1 MTNAPSYARAAAA
14 QAVSSSARLAS
25 NAPVTTTYT
34 GNKLSSGLTNISDI
48 LNNSLQTVY
57 NASSAGAQMANNASA
72 AAQAAQFG
80 YNKELMDLQNT
91 QQEKLLQA
99 QMDFSTQSAERAN
112 EFQKAMWEKTAE
124 YNAAQAQIQRD
135 WDERMAATAYQRTM
149 ADMKAA
155 GLNPILAYMNGA
167 SSFGSGAHASIGSSS
182 SAQASTP
189 GANAAS
195 GSVGNYGG
203 QGFQVSDTLAII
215 GSVVGLISELANSA
229 KVTEY
234 LNNFEKNVNGR
245 NNSYNDALK
254 DLSKVHDGKMSE
266 KEYQLEHG
274 NALPVGPTRWK
285 WLLTGRI

>member
-1 MTNAPSYARAAAA
+1 MTNAPSYARAAVANAA
-14 QAVSSSARLAS
+14 KQVPKT
-25 NAPVTTTYT
+25 APTRTTFT
-34 GNKLSSGLTNISDI
+34 GNKLSNGLSNISDV
-48 LNNSLQTVY
+48 LNNSLNTVY
-57 NASSAGAQMANNASA
+57 NASAAGAAMANNASA

-112 EFQKAMWEKTAE
+112 AFQQAMWEKTAE

-135 WDERMAATAYQRTM
+135 WDEKMANTAYQRTM

-155 GLNPILAYMNGA
+155 GLNPILAYQQGA
-167 SSFGSGAHASIGSSS
+167 SSFGSGASATMSSGGAS
-182 SAQASTP
+182 QAATP
-189 GANAAS
+189 GASAAS

-229 KVTEY
+229 KITEALNKYESSVT
-234 LNNFEKNVNGR
+234 GR
-245 NNSYNDALK
+245 YNSYNSAQE
-254 DLSKVHDGKMSE
+254 DLSKVHSGKMTE
-266 KEYQLEHG
+266 QEYQEKHG
-274 NALPVGPTRWK
+274 NALPVGITKLK
-285 WLLTGRI
+285 WLLSGRI

>member
-1 MTNAPSYARAAAA
+1 MTNAPSYARAAVASAA
-14 QAVSSSARLAS
+14 KQVP
-25 NAPVTTTYT
+25 NTAPVQTLYT
-34 GNKLSSGLTNISDI
+34 GNKLSSGLSNISDI

-72 AAQAAQFG
+72 AAQRAQYG
-80 YNKELMDLQNT
+80 YNKELMDLQNA
-91 QQEKLLQA
+91 QQERLLQA
-99 QMDFSTQSAERAN
+99 QMNFSTQSAERAN
-112 EFQKAMWEKTAE
+112 KFQEAMWEKTAE

-149 ADMKAA
+149 TDMKAA

-167 SSFGSGAHASIGSSS
+167 SSFGSGAHASIGSTS

-189 GANAAS
+189 GASAAS

-229 KVTEY
+229 KVTGA
-234 LNNFEKNVNGR
+234 LNNFEGSVAGR
-245 NNSYNDALK
+245 YNSYESAKK
-254 DLSKVHDGKMSE
+254 DREKVDQGKMTE
-266 KEYQLEHG
+266 TEYEMKHG
-274 NALPVGPTRWK
+274 NAQPYGITKLK